1 MKELFRSVG
10 VAVVMFFGLAV
21 GQLHA
26 ADGKSLDATYDFE
39 GGATVVF
46 MATACSDKQVQ
57 YNLELHQ
64 HDLDE
69 FFNATIVFA
78 DDLNNTVNACYEVSP
93 AGDEVDIHW
102 NSNSYAVVPL
112 EAGKRRTSI

>member
-26 ADGKSLDATYDFE
+26 ADGKSIDGIYDFE

-46 MATACSDKQVQ
+46 MATACGDEQVLRNIAG
-57 YNLELHQ
+57 YDHNPA
-64 HDLDE
+64 E
-69 FFNATIVFA
+69 FFNATIVFP
-78 DDLNNTVNACYEVSP
+78 DEPNNTVNACYEVSL

-102 NSNSYAVVPL
+102 NADAYAVVPL
-112 EAGKRRTSI
+112 EAGKRRISS

>member
-26 ADGKSLDATYDFE
+26 ADGKSIDGTYEF

-46 MATACSDKQVQ
+46 MATACSDEQVRR
-57 YNLELHQ
+57 NLEVHQ
-64 HDLDE
+64 HDLNE
-69 FFNATIVFA
+69 FFNATIIFLA
-78 DDLNNTVNACYEVSP
+78 EGGETVNACYEVSS

-102 NSNSYAVVPL
+102 DANSYAVVPL

>member
-26 ADGKSLDATYDFE
+26 ADGKSLDGTYDFD
-39 GGATVVF
+39 GATVVF
-46 MATACSDKQVQ
+46 MATACSNEQVQ
-57 YNLELHQ
+57 YNLAAYQ

-69 FFNATIVFA
+69 FFNATIIFLA
-78 DDLNNTVNACYEVSP
+78 EGGETVNACYEVSP

-102 NSNSYAVVPL
+102 GDSTYTVVPL
-112 EAGKRRTSI
+112 ETGKRRTSI

>member
-26 ADGKSLDATYDFE
+26 ADGKFIDGTYEF

-46 MATACSDKQVQ
+46 MATACSDGQVQ
-57 YNLELHQ
+57 SNIAAYG
-64 HDLDE
+64 HDLAE
-69 FFNATIVFA
+69 FFNATIIFLA
-78 DDLNNTVNACYEVSP
+78 EGGETVNACYEVSP

-102 NSNSYAVVPL
+102 GANSYTVVPL
-112 EAGKRRTSI
+112 AAGKRRTSI